1 MKRILSLFFLAAA
14 YFTGCDKD
22 FTGTLDPIPDSPSVT
37 ALSSIGTFTRT
48 PEDSVITVK
57 LQLSRFSNVSS
68 VRAEIY
74 NPLNNRVSP
83 FPMTLYD
90 DGNTMVGDVTAL
102 DGVYTNRLTLSQTH
116 SNGSYRIEYYIS
128 LNSGESRKAGSES
141 FIYNNGAANVAPLIN
156 RIIAPDTITVTGVF
170 PFILAAEAID
180 SNGAEDIER
189 VYFQTF
195 RPDGST
201 NGFLFEMNDRGLEGD
216 ATAGDGIW
224 SRGIQVDSTNQK
236 GTYRFEFKARDRG
249 KLNSTPVNYF
259 ITIR

>member
-1 MKRILSLFFLAAA
+1 M
-14 YFTGCDKD
+14 GCDKD
-22 FTGTLDPIPDSPSVT
+22 FSVTIDPQADSPSVT
-37 ALSSIGTFTRT
+37 SLSSIGTFTRT
-48 PEDSVITVK
+48 PEDSIVTI
-57 LQLSRFSNVSS
+57 QLRLTQFGSVTS

-74 NPLNNRVSP
+74 NPLNNRMSP

-90 DGNTMVGDVTAL
+90 DGNAQAGDAAAF
-102 DGVYTNRLTLSQTH
+102 DGIYTNQLTLSQTH
-116 SNGSYRIEYYIS
+116 LNGSYRIEYYIS
-128 LNSGESRKAGSES
+128 LRSGESRKAGSES
-141 FIYNNGAANVAPLIN
+141 FIYNNGAANVAPVIN
-156 RIIAPDTITVTGVF
+156 RVIAPDTITVTGVF
-170 PFILAAEAID
+170 PFILVAEAVD
-180 SNGAEDIER
+180 SNGAGDIER

-201 NGFLFEMNDRGLEGD
+201 NGFQFEMNDRGLEGD